1 MTIGEVPVEVRTRVF
16 VTTVFTATLPKLRL
30 AALMASC
37 GLGAG
42 VPAPLKE
49 TTVGLPAD
57 ELLLMSNCSRDL
69 PVDVGLNCTCSVN
82 DCVGANVTGKAPTTA
97 KLVPVSVVE
106 LTVTGAVPVEVNVS
120 DCAVEV
126 FTVTLPKL
134 RLPVLTVSWG
144 LGAAILTPLR
154 ATSVVLPVD
163 ESLLIVNVP
172 VALPIVVGLNCTCNV
187 KDWVGESVTGRLPP
201 VSAKPDPEMEAEFTM
216 TGAVPVEVN
225 VSDCA
230 VEVFTVT
237 LPKLRLPVLTVNWG
251 LGPATLTPLR
261 ATSVVLPVDES
272 LLIVNVPVALPTVV
286 GLNCT
291 CNVNDCVGA
300 SVTGR
305 LPSTR
310 VNPVPPTVAEFT
322 MTGAVPVEV
331 NVSDCAV
338 EVFTVTLPKLRIP
351 ALTVS

>member
-1 MTIGEVPVEVRTRVF
+1 MEILPIAELLRIVTRPAAEPADTGLNSTCRVIDCVGLRLIGNCGASKVNPVPLLPAESMTIGDVPVEVRTRVF

-37 GLGAG
+37 GLGVG

-172 VALPIVVGLNCTCNV
+172 VALP
-187 KDWVGESVTGRLPP
+187 
-201 VSAKPDPEMEAEFTM
+201 
-216 TGAVPVEVN
+216 
-225 VSDCA
+225 
-230 VEVFTVT
+230 
-237 LPKLRLPVLTVNWG
+237 
-251 LGPATLTPLR
+251 
-261 ATSVVLPVDES
+261 
-272 LLIVNVPVALPTVV
+272 TVV
-286 GLNCT
+286 GLN
-291 CNVNDCVGA
+291 
-300 SVTGR
+300 
-305 LPSTR
+305 
-310 VNPVPPTVAEFT
+310 
-322 MTGAVPVEV
+322 
-331 NVSDCAV
+331 
-338 EVFTVTLPKLRIP
+338 
-351 ALTVS
+351 